1 MNEKKILNKDKDK
14 NINRNSENEK
24 IIQLL
29 HKKLDKKHI
38 NIPNDQS
45 IKIFLQNEDIKNL
58 ISFTLTKHTEIEQE
72 LIKRKKVSF
81 YFVNNQKID
90 EYIKLKSVNEEKN
103 KKLLELKE
111 KLNKIKE
118 QRKNFNTKNE
128 ELLKEIN
135 DQEKKDKLAR
145 VKLKILNNTNSSLIL
160 DLKNEYKKYTYIN
173 GYKYSHLYARKNI
186 GAIIENESEEDEN
199 EIKENFNKIKDDKI
213 LNVEKIKDEDNT
225 EDKKGK
231 NEEQISFISLNDI
244 SSLNDSKINQI
255 VNLPKLSQEEI
266 IKYTKYSQKLFFE
279 KTITQLRTIKNALT
293 NSLDDSSKNNKKDDT
308 NIISMISDSS
318 KSNDNKL
325 QKSKD
330 IIAIEN
336 KVKQKIKKEDEA
348 QWNKSFFTEIS
359 DKFKNDIQIE
369 ELKVSKNY
377 RNRMIEENNDITY
390 KQALEEMNNLKKENN
405 NKINNK
411 IWQRIIDISKVKLII
426 DINDKFIKNKNL
438 KNEKI
443 NEIIIPKCI
452 IEKNPQD
459 TLNFYKNVINTYK
472 KYKLRTNNFITK
484 RLFPCLLLL
493 DEKYTDFLTT
503 LINEYDYFSKLNF
516 EKMKAEGDNIYS
528 LRKFKYDANLLKK
541 NGINNKYDLFGFYI
555 SSIFLKKIIF
565 DNENIINQ
573 INNDNTLKKFE
584 ETNKKSSDIVKTIS
598 NFIKNI
604 KFNEDL
610 NLNFNKE
617 ELSLVY
623 DYMKEFLNIDY
634 IKLLNPFETK

>member
-14 NINRNSENEK
+14 NINQNTENEK

-90 EYIKLKSVNEEKN
+90 EYIKLKSINEEKN
-103 KKLLELKE
+103 QKLLELKE

-231 NEEQISFISLNDI
+231 NEEQISFISLNDM

-293 NSLDDSSKNNKKDDT
+293 NSLDDSSKNNKKEDKSV
-308 NIISMISDSS
+308 ISMISDSS

-555 SSIFLKKIIF
+555 SNIFLKKIIF
-565 DNENIINQ
+565 DNEYIINQ

-617 ELSLVY
+617 ELNLVY

-634 IKLLNPFETK
+634 IKLLNPFEPK

>member
-14 NINRNSENEK
+14 NINQNTENEK

-90 EYIKLKSVNEEKN
+90 EYIKLKSINEEKN
-103 KKLLELKE
+103 QKLLELKE

-231 NEEQISFISLNDI
+231 NEEQISFISLNDV

-293 NSLDDSSKNNKKDDT
+293 NSLDDSSKNNKKEDKSV
-308 NIISMISDSS
+308 ISMISDSS

-359 DKFKNDIQIE
+359 EKFKNDIQIE

-555 SSIFLKKIIF
+555 SNIFLKKIIF
-565 DNENIINQ
+565 DNEYIINQ

-617 ELSLVY
+617 ELNLVY

>member
-1 MNEKKILNKDKDK
+1 MNEKKILNKDK
-14 NINRNSENEK
+14 NINQNTENEK

-58 ISFTLTKHTEIEQE
+58 VSFTLTKHTEIEQE

-90 EYIKLKSVNEEKN
+90 EYIKLKSVNEGKN

-118 QRKNFNTKNE
+118 QRKNYNTKNE

-231 NEEQISFISLNDI
+231 NEEQISFISLNDM

-279 KTITQLRTIKNALT
+279 KTLTQLRTIKNALT

-438 KNEKI
+438 ENEKI

-503 LINEYDYFSKLNF
+503 LINEYDYFSKLSF

-555 SSIFLKKIIF
+555 SSFFLKKIIF
-565 DNENIINQ
+565 DNENIIKI
-573 INNDNTLKKFE
+573 INNDNTLKK
-584 ETNKKSSDIVKTIS
+584 
-598 NFIKNI
+598 
-604 KFNEDL
+604 
-610 NLNFNKE
+610 
-617 ELSLVY
+617 Y
-623 DYMKEFLNIDY
+623 
-634 IKLLNPFETK
+634 

>member
-1 MNEKKILNKDKDK
+1 MNEKKTSNKNKDK
-14 NINRNSENEK
+14 NINQNTENEK

-90 EYIKLKSVNEEKN
+90 EYIKLKSVNEGKN

-231 NEEQISFISLNDI
+231 NEEQISFISLNDM

-293 NSLDDSSKNNKKDDT
+293 NSLDDSSKNNKKEDKSV
-308 NIISMISDSS
+308 ISMISDSS

-426 DINDKFIKNKNL
+426 DINDKFIKNKNI

-555 SSIFLKKIIF
+555 SSIFLKKITF

-584 ETNKKSSDIVKTIS
+584 ETNKKKKFRYCE
-598 NFIKNI
+598 NNI
-604 KFNEDL
+604 
-610 NLNFNKE
+610 
-617 ELSLVY
+617 
-623 DYMKEFLNIDY
+623 EFY
-634 IKLLNPFETK
+634 QKY